1 MLDRMIFSL
10 STPLK
15 SVKLVVLVVF
25 HFHTYSNNPTAVSG
39 DKDDTEEGK
48 ESIGEDRLVEPP
60 CTQRNDGEWDGD
72 GDECSDEL

>member
-1 MLDRMIFSL
+1 M
-10 STPLK
+10 
-15 SVKLVVLVVF
+15 
-25 HFHTYSNNPTAVSG
+25 SG
-39 DKDDTEEGK
+39 DEDDTEEGK